1 MISLV
6 IPVYNE
12 ERILPDTIAALSGFC
27 TREGVGE
34 LIFSDDGSS
43 DGSAALLEEAR
54 RRDGRIRLLRN
65 PHRGK
70 GGAVRA
76 GVLAS
81 RGETVLFTDCDLAYG
96 ADQMA
101 ELLRAHR
108 EGGADITVA
117 TRTLG
122 EESYGG
128 YSALRRWG
136 SEAMRRLIRL
146 RTGLRV
152 RDIQAGLKCF
162 SGEAARTL
170 FARCRCDGF
179 AFDTEVLLLAQR
191 AGRVIGEFPVKMPP
205 QAEQRE
211 SRVRPVRDA
220 LKMLWEIGRM

>member
-101 ELLRAHR
+101 GLLRAHR

-162 SGEAARTL
+162 NGEAARAL

-191 AGRVIGEFPVKMPP
+191 EGRVIGEFPVKMPP

>member
-101 ELLRAHR
+101 GLLRAHR

-162 SGEAARTL
+162 DGEAARTL

-191 AGRVIGEFPVKMPP
+191 EGRVIGEFPVKMPP